1 MRISVAL
8 TGARAQVRLIQGG
21 LILVLNIAIG
31 VMIAHTSW
39 TFFPIAI
46 LVAAIA
52 TYLAYNHPILTVVLI
67 VILSTI
73 TDNLSG
79 FLSIPTVIDV
89 GLFNLRLW
97 DPLFSGILVT
107 LFLKLFDYQL
117 IQALLRYYLLLILLF
132 VLLILQLMLNIGVYG
147 INALGE
153 FRTYYSPLLMM
164 PYLAIFMRTTEQRLR
179 MLKVLMILSFSFI
192 AVVLLNGLFTRDIG
206 LIFGSLG
213 LKLIG
218 SSGALAL
225 LYGLVALL
233 LTMNRRIMR
242 VSPLLLALVFLTG
255 GFLVLLTAHRSVWLA
270 TTLAFLTL
278 YLLREFRLKRQA
290 QFVLI
295 AYLVGVTA
303 CFALSNVGQNPVE
316 FIETRLLAFTDPEQD
331 PTAYWRQYL
340 WRTSLEEIRQNPWL
354 GSGLGKHFQL
364 TGPAA
369 DLITTSPHSL
379 YVTIPFQIGI
389 PGLLFY
395 LAFIGM
401 LFLRFM
407 RLRVKQCIPASDRAI
422 LTVGIVVLVAA
433 HAYYVSYTM
442 DWITWLYVG
451 LAGSVLVNQK
461 Q

>member
-1 MRISVAL
+1 
-8 TGARAQVRLIQGG
+8 
-21 LILVLNIAIG
+21 
-31 VMIAHTSW
+31 MIAHTSW

-46 LVAAIA
+46 LVAAMA

-233 LTMNRRIMR
+233 LTVNPRIMR
-242 VSPLLLALVFLTG
+242 VSLLLLALVFLTG

-270 TTLAFLTL
+270 TPLAFLTL

-331 PTAYWRQYL
+331 PTAYWRQYFL
-340 WRTSLEEIRQNPWL
+340 FFSSRRRHTRCSRDWSSDVCSSDLGVADEVFHPGAPEVGEE
-354 GSGLGKHFQL
+354 
-364 TGPAA
+364 
-369 DLITTSPHSL
+369 
-379 YVTIPFQIGI
+379 
-389 PGLLFY
+389 LFE
-395 LAFIGM
+395 G
-401 LFLRFM
+401 
-407 RLRVKQCIPASDRAI
+407 Q
-422 LTVGIVVLVAA
+422 
-433 HAYYVSYTM
+433 
-442 DWITWLYVG
+442 
-451 LAGSVLVNQK
+451 
-461 Q
+461 